1 MKIDTFSFGSLVID
15 GKRYTSD
22 LIIYPDGRVADSWYR
37 KSGHILSKEDIDQLI
52 ASDPEVIIAGTGID
66 GRMIPEKKLEEMLV
80 KRGIGFYFAP
90 NKKAVDLFN
99 EFSLKKRT
107 GACFH
112 LTC

>member
-1 MKIDTFSFGSLVID
+1 MKIDAFSFGSLVIE

-22 LIIYPDGRVADSWYR
+22 LVIYTDRRIVDSWYR
-37 KSGHILSKEDIDQLI
+37 KSGHILLKEDIDQLI

-66 GRMIPEKKLEEMLV
+66 GRMIPERKLEESLV
-80 KRGIGFYFAP
+80 KSGIGFYFAP

-99 EFSLKKRT
+99 ELSLKKRT